1 MSEILEKA
9 VAAINDKMA
18 GATFDS
24 SVKFKIEDQGSIVVD
39 SDGVRIS
46 EEETDCTLIA
56 SLDIFTKILDGDMNA
71 TEAYMT
77 GSLKVEGSMS
87 AAMELSSILAKDNE
101 TNLSKY
107 MLEHGQI
114 IFKKAEDGRKLR
126 IAIWK
131 ANTKELLGQ
140 FFS

>member
-24 SVKFKIEDQGSIVVD
+24 SVKFKIEDEGSIVVD

-46 EEETDCTLIA
+46 EEETDCILIA

-87 AAMELSSILAKDNE
+87 AAMELSSLLA
-101 TNLSKY
+101 
-107 MLEHGQI
+107 
-114 IFKKAEDGRKLR
+114 
-126 IAIWK
+126 
-131 ANTKELLGQ
+131 
-140 FFS
+140 

>member
-18 GATFDS
+18 EATFDS
-24 SVKFKIEDQGSIVVD
+24 SVKFKIEDEGSIVVD

-46 EEETDCTLIA
+46 DEETDCTLIA
-56 SLDIFTKILDGDMNA
+56 SLDVFSKILDGDMNA

-87 AAMELSSILAKDNE
+87 AAMELSSLLA
-101 TNLSKY
+101 
-107 MLEHGQI
+107 
-114 IFKKAEDGRKLR
+114 
-126 IAIWK
+126 
-131 ANTKELLGQ
+131 
-140 FFS
+140 

>member
-1 MSEILEKA
+1 MSEVLEKA

-24 SVKFKIEDQGSIVVD
+24 SVKFKIEDEGSIVVD

-46 EEETDCTLIA
+46 DEETDCTLIA
-56 SLDIFTKILDGDMNA
+56 SLDVFTKILDGDMNA

-87 AAMELSSILAKDNE
+87 AAMELCSLLA
-101 TNLSKY
+101 
-107 MLEHGQI
+107 
-114 IFKKAEDGRKLR
+114 
-126 IAIWK
+126 
-131 ANTKELLGQ
+131 
-140 FFS
+140 

>member
-18 GATFDS
+18 EATFDS
-24 SVKFKIEDQGSIVVD
+24 SVKFKIENEGSIVVD

-46 EEETDCTLIA
+46 DEETDCTLIA
-56 SLDIFTKILDGDMNA
+56 SIDVFTKILDGDMNA

-87 AAMELSSILAKDNE
+87 AAMELSSLLA
-101 TNLSKY
+101 
-107 MLEHGQI
+107 
-114 IFKKAEDGRKLR
+114 
-126 IAIWK
+126 
-131 ANTKELLGQ
+131 
-140 FFS
+140 

>member
-9 VAAINDKMA
+9 VAAISDKMA
-18 GATFDS
+18 DAVFDS
-24 SVKFKIEDQGSIVVD
+24 SVKFKIEDEGSIVVD

-56 SLDIFTKILDGDMNA
+56 SRDIFTKILDGDMNA

-87 AAMELSSILAKDNE
+87 AAMELSSILA
-101 TNLSKY
+101 
-107 MLEHGQI
+107 
-114 IFKKAEDGRKLR
+114 
-126 IAIWK
+126 
-131 ANTKELLGQ
+131 
-140 FFS
+140 

>member
-1 MSEILEKA
+1 MSELLEKA

-24 SVKFKIEDQGSIVVD
+24 SVKFKIEDEGSIVVD

-46 EEETDCTLIA
+46 DEETDCTLIA
-56 SLDIFTKILDGDMNA
+56 SLDVFTKILDGDMNA

-87 AAMELSSILAKDNE
+87 AAMELSSLLA
-101 TNLSKY
+101 
-107 MLEHGQI
+107 
-114 IFKKAEDGRKLR
+114 
-126 IAIWK
+126 
-131 ANTKELLGQ
+131 
-140 FFS
+140 

>member
-1 MSEILEKA
+1 MSEVLEKA

-24 SVKFKIEDQGSIVVD
+24 SVKFKIEDEGSVVVD

-46 EEETDCTLIA
+46 DEETDCTLIA
-56 SLDIFTKILDGDMNA
+56 SLDVFTKILDGDMNA

-87 AAMELSSILAKDNE
+87 AAMELSSLLA
-101 TNLSKY
+101 
-107 MLEHGQI
+107 
-114 IFKKAEDGRKLR
+114 
-126 IAIWK
+126 
-131 ANTKELLGQ
+131 
-140 FFS
+140 